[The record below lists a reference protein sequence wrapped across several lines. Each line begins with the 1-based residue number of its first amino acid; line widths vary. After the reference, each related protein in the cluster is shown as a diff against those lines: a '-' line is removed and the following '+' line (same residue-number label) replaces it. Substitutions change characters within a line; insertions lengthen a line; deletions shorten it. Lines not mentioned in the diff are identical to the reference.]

1 MVDGEFVNQILS
13 AVYCLR
19 ELESGVMKKTQIYPI
34 IQALLAA
41 ALFGVSAPLS
51 KALLA
56 EIAPIPMAALLY
68 LGSGL
73 GAWLLTLFQTRDAE
87 AALGR
92 ADVPWLL
99 GALLAGGVAAP
110 IVLMFSL
117 QITPAATAALLL
129 NFESIATTLIAALVF
144 RESVGKQTWQSII
157 LIFISSVLL
166 SLDLQ
171 NEWAFSV
178 GAIGILAACIL
189 WGIDNTFTRNISAKN
204 PLIIVM
210 VKGLGAGTFS
220 LVLALLVKQPLPD
233 IVPLIGALLLGAFSY
248 GVGITIYIHALRGLG
263 AARTGALYSTAPFIG
278 MVFSFILF
286 RETPNVQ
293 FIVAFIV
300 MVIGTWLLVNE
311 KHEHAHEHPA
321 TVHEHRHRH
330 DDDHHSH
337 FHPTEAVSGDGYHS
351 HLHQHETQEHQ
362 HAHTPDIHH
371 RHTHL

>member
-1 MVDGEFVNQILS
+1 VGTNSLS
-13 AVYCLR
+13 TVYKPK
-19 ELESGVMKKTQIYPI
+19 SVTMMKKIQIYPI
-34 IQALLAA
+34 TQALLAA

-51 KALLA
+51 KALLD
-56 EIAPIPMAALLY
+56 EVAPIPMAALLY
-68 LGSGL
+68 LGSGF
-73 GAWLLTLFQTRDAE
+73 GTWLLTLFQTRDAE
-87 AALGR
+87 AALGH

-178 GAIGILAACIL
+178 GAVGILAACIL

-204 PLIIVM
+204 PLAIVM

-220 LVLALLVKQPLPD
+220 LVLALLVKQPLPN
-233 IVPLIGALLLGAFSY
+233 IVPFIGALLLGAFSY

-293 FIVAFIV
+293 FVVAFIV
-300 MVIGTWLLVNE
+300 MMIGTWLLVNE
-311 KHEHAHEHPA
+311 KHEHAHEHP
-321 TVHEHRHRH
+321 VMLHEHRHRH

-337 FHPTEAVSGDGYHS
+337 FHTTEAVSVDGVHS
-351 HLHQHETQEHQ
+351 HPHQHEAYTHQ

-371 RHTHL
+371 RHTHP